1 MVAEFPA
8 ESGTSCVRQS
18 ELSTPESKVRRS
30 RWTNEQE
37 TQAIYQAGRG
47 LDPAEIADYIGIC
60 SGDAV
65 RVKLQRLGI
74 SLRNQ
79 AKYRHGRTVPVHLPR
94 YAASRIYLA
103 ARQRSLTTPELINRI
118 LRVVCQDRLIDPV
131 LDDL

>member
-1 MVAEFPA
+1 MAGFPV

-30 RWTNEQE
+30 RWTKKQE
-37 TQAIYQAGRG
+37 TQAIYLAGRG
-47 LDPAEIADYIGIC
+47 LDTEEIAERIGIC

-94 YAASRIYLA
+94 SAACRIYQA
-103 ARQRSLTTPELINRI
+103 ARQRSLTTPELIDRI

>member
-1 MVAEFPA
+1 LVAGFPV

-30 RWTNEQE
+30 RWTKEQE
-37 TQAIYQAGRG
+37 TQAIYLAGRG
-47 LDPAEIADYIGIC
+47 LGTEEIADCIGIR

-65 RVKLQRLGI
+65 RVKLQRLGV

-79 AKYRHGRTVPVHLPR
+79 VKYRHGRTVPVHLPR

-103 ARQRSLTTPELINRI
+103 ARQRGLTTAELIDRI
-118 LRVVCQDRLIDPV
+118 LKMVCQDRLIDPV

>member
-1 MVAEFPA
+1 M
-8 ESGTSCVRQS
+8 
-18 ELSTPESKVRRS
+18 RRS
-30 RWTNEQE
+30 RWTKKQE
-37 TQAIYQAGRG
+37 TQAIYLAGRG
-47 LDPAEIADYIGIC
+47 LDTEEIADYIGIC

-94 YAASRIYLA
+94 YAASRIYQA

>member
-1 MVAEFPA
+1 VAEFPI

-18 ELSTPESKVRRS
+18 ELSTLESKVRRS
-30 RWTNEQE
+30 RWTKKQE
-37 TQAIYQAGRG
+37 IQAIYMAGRG
-47 LDPAEIADYIGIC
+47 LDPVEIADYIGIC

-65 RVKLQRLGI
+65 RVKLQRLGV

-79 AKYRHGRTVPVHLPR
+79 AKYRNGRIVPVHLPR

-103 ARQRSLTTPELINRI
+103 ARQRGITTAELIDR
-118 LRVVCQDRLIDPV
+118 LLKMVCQDRLIDPV